1 MLAFCRLSLDLGSD
15 GFVVESTLVPP
26 DMQTLD
32 YVRLCDV
39 SILFLCQPCSVTWL
53 ATWVSTFPHRLTCVQ
68 PIYNPNTST
77 TGSQIDGYTWGVTYG
92 GFSLE
97 GVVFNDAVTLGENT
111 WTNMT
116 IEVVTGEPTGSPV
129 E

>member
-1 MLAFCRLSLDLGSD
+1 
-15 GFVVESTLVPP
+15 
-26 DMQTLD
+26 
-32 YVRLCDV
+32 
-39 SILFLCQPCSVTWL
+39 
-53 ATWVSTFPHRLTCVQ
+53 VQ

-77 TGSQIDGYTWGVTYG
+77 TGSQINGYTWGVTYG

-97 GVVFNDAVTLGENT
+97 GVVFNDVVTLGENT

>member
-1 MLAFCRLSLDLGSD
+1 MYWSHAPGSRWLF
-15 GFVVESTLVPP
+15 GSRNIYQNP
-26 DMQTLD
+26 
-32 YVRLCDV
+32 
-39 SILFLCQPCSVTWL
+39 ILIP
-53 ATWVSTFPHRLTCVQ
+53 VQ

-77 TGSQIDGYTWGVTYG
+77 TGKQIDGYSWGVTYG

-97 GVVFNDAVTLGENT
+97 GVVFTDVVTLGENT

-116 IEVVTGEPTGSPV
+116 MEVVTAEPTGSPI